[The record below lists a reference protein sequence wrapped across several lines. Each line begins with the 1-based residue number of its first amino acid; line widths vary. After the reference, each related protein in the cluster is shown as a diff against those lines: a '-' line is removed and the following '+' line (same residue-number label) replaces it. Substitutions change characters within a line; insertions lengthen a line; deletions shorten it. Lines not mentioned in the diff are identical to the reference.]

1 MGYQGGLGDCPFNL
15 IADHLETS
23 IRATAAHRSNS
34 LSVSH
39 TQTYKQT
46 HTQTDEG
53 ACINLDLECASLT
66 RGHK

>member
-1 MGYQGGLGDCPFNL
+1 MGYQRGLGDCPFNL

-39 TQTYKQT
+39 THKHINK
-46 HTQTDEG
+46 HTRT
-53 ACINLDLECASLT
+53 N
-66 RGHK
+66 R